1 MKKLPILLLS
11 LLLLLS
17 SCGGSVSEAEVSA
30 VLAELIPASYP
41 LNEVFFGEGLPI
53 SDDRADVEAF
63 YSAVGMDNDISL
75 NYHPVSPEAP
85 YTTVEEIR
93 EATLAVFSESYAN
106 YLFTMAFD
114 GLSSVFNENTEEQLT
129 QTVSYA
135 RYMETDGILTVRM
148 NIGDEAM
155 PLHRT
160 YDTNDIEI
168 IRDKLSGD
176 HGYLLVEVQS
186 YVDGQPDV
194 KVEVKLV
201 KNADGQFRLDSPT
214 Y

>member
-1 MKKLPILLLS
+1 MLFRS
-11 LLLLLS
+11 
-17 SCGGSVSEAEVSA
+17 
-30 VLAELIPASYP
+30 
-41 LNEVFFGEGLPI
+41 
-53 SDDRADVEAF
+53 
-63 YSAVGMDNDISL
+63 DNDISL
-75 NYHPVSPEAP
+75 NYHPVSPECE
-85 YTTVEEIR
+85 YTSMEAIKA
-93 EATLAVFSESYAN
+93 ATLEVFSESYSK

-114 GLSSVFNENTEEQLT
+114 GLSSVFNADTEEQLT

-148 NIGDEAM
+148 NVVDEAM
-155 PLHRT
+155 PLNRT